1 MSDRSTLAPVPK
13 VIAGTIAGAATVV
26 IVWLLHQFA
35 GVDLPAEV
43 AAALTVLLTAGAAY
57 LKR

>member
-1 MSDRSTLAPVPK
+1 MSDRSTVAPVPK
-13 VIAGTIAGAATVV
+13 VIAGTTAGAVTVL
-26 IVWLLHQFA
+26 IVWALHRFA